1 MLRPECPA
9 AGYACAVRCANR
21 LCGCNARFH
30 HTDRATNATDPT
42 NSRPSRRV
50 QAKLHDWVAGR
61 ASTNRRETS
70 PDRRCTGQWATCP
83 VCPSLVSA
91 VCASASMGR
100 VTNRSA
106 IVTRGLAYGR
116 RALQVA
122 PDDPVTVANAA
133 QTLAFFGEDIRV
145 MIALVDHALRL
156 NPSYA
161 RGWLVSG
168 VLRLLAGE
176 PKIAIAHCEAAARLS
191 PCVRI
196 GGRLLDHISGA
207 AYLAQGQ
214 FDQAETR
221 LLLAIHDTAEFP
233 DPYRLLASCYAHQG
247 RLDDAR
253 SVIQKLRS
261 MTSSILYDFASTR
274 NRSQRELIASGL
286 RLAAGVVPA
295 ENTPEV

>member
-9 AGYACAVRCANR
+9 AGYVCAVRCANR

-61 ASTNRRETS
+61 ASNQQARNQPGSTAYRTVGNMPGVSLAGICCMRLCFDGSSDEPQR
-70 PDRRCTGQWATCP
+70 DRDK
-83 VCPSLVSA
+83 
-91 VCASASMGR
+91 
-100 VTNRSA
+100 
-106 IVTRGLAYGR
+106 GLAYGR

-191 PCVRI
+191 PRVRI
-196 GGRLLDHISGA
+196 GGINHISGA

-261 MTSSILYDFASTR
+261 MTSSILYDFASYR

-295 ENTPEV
+295 ESPPEV

>member
-9 AGYACAVRCANR
+9 AGYVCAVRCANR

-61 ASTNRRETS
+61 ASNQQARNQPGSTAYRTVGNMPGVS
-70 PDRRCTGQWATCP
+70 
-83 VCPSLVSA
+83 SLVSA

-106 IVTRGLAYGR
+106 IVTRGSPTA
-116 RALQVA
+116 VA
-122 PDDPVTVANAA
+122 PCRWLQMIQLRWPT
-133 QTLAFFGEDIRV
+133 QRRHWAFFGEDIRV

-191 PCVRI
+191 PRVRI
-196 GGRLLDHISGA
+196 GGINHISGA

-214 FDQAETR
+214 FDQA
-221 LLLAIHDTAEFP
+221 
-233 DPYRLLASCYAHQG
+233 
-247 RLDDAR
+247 
-253 SVIQKLRS
+253 
-261 MTSSILYDFASTR
+261 
-274 NRSQRELIASGL
+274 
-286 RLAAGVVPA
+286 
-295 ENTPEV
+295 